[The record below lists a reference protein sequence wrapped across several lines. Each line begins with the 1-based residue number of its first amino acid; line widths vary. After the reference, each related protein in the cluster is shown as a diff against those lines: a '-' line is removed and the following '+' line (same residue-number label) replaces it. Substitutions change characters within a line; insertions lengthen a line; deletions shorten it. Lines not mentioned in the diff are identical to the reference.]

1 MIELQQLGELHLE
14 SPPAPGRPRHLT
26 AGSGLIVRDERLWV
40 VSDEELGLATFHP
53 DRLDAGLMHRLD
65 DEELPHDPD
74 ERKAAKPDL
83 EALCE
88 LPPRPEW
95 PRGALLTVGSGATER
110 RRRGWIARPRA
121 DGTVEDAIEV
131 SLHALYE
138 VLDAELPDLNVE
150 GAAVAG
156 DRLWLA
162 QRGNGEEGDNVLISL
177 DLEVTIRGLV
187 ADRAVPAEPI
197 DMVTY
202 DLGDADGV
210 ALTFSDLAPLPGG
223 RLAYGAAA
231 EAGGSTYHDGE
242 TTGAALGALTPG
254 EPLTEPPR
262 PTTCPHKIEGISR
275 RPDGS
280 WLIVADPDDPDQPSP
295 VFLAHAG
302 LG

>member
-1 MIELQQLGELHLE
+1 MIELHRLGELHLE
-14 SPPAPGRPRHLT
+14 APPAPGRPRHLA
-26 AGSGLIVRDERLWV
+26 AGSGLIVRDDHLWV

-53 DRLDAGLMHRLD
+53 ERLDAGRMHRLD
-65 DEELPHDPD
+65 DEELPHEPD
-74 ERKAAKPDL
+74 DRKAAKPDL

-88 LPPRPEW
+88 LPARPEW

-110 RRRGWIARPRA
+110 RRRGWICRPSA
-121 DGTVEDAIEV
+121 DGTVEQSIEV
-131 SLHALYE
+131 SLHALYDA
-138 VLDAELPDLNVE
+138 LDEELADLNVE

-162 QRGNGEEGDNVLISL
+162 QRGNGEEGDNVLIAL
-177 DLEVTIRGLV
+177 DLEATLRGLI

-197 DMVTY
+197 EMVTY

-223 RLAYGAAA
+223 RLGYAAAA

-242 TTGAALGALTPG
+242 TTGAAIGSLVPG
-254 EPLTEPPR
+254 GPLREPPR
-262 PTTCPHKIEGISR
+262 PTTCPHKIEGMALRS
-275 RPDGS
+275 DGT
-280 WLIVADPDDPDQPSP
+280 LLLVADPDDPDRPSP
-295 VFLAHAG
+295 VFVAHAE